1 MNNNIPIQQVIDQG
15 LKIMQN
21 GQVTDA
27 MYQVWVEYSKSILNM
42 TTKNPSIY
50 SNYLSVILAA
60 SNLSAIEYVFTIL
73 NQDSTNYLDIVRAY
87 SLMPKDRPCFLPNR
101 GLTVKAN
108 NRFNT
113 TSNKVMISLIIQ
125 FFSTYLICW

>member
-42 TTKNPSIY
+42 TTKNPCRGPWFRQGKQ
-50 SNYLSVILAA
+50 LLF
-60 SNLSAIEYVFTIL
+60 FT
-73 NQDSTNYLDIVRAY
+73 QTAPPHRSRRRT
-87 SLMPKDRPCFLPNR
+87 
-101 GLTVKAN
+101 G
-108 NRFNT
+108 
-113 TSNKVMISLIIQ
+113 
-125 FFSTYLICW
+125 

>member
-1 MNNNIPIQQVIDQG
+1 MWNNNTPIQQLIDQG

-27 MYQVWVEYSKSILNM
+27 MYQVWVEYSKSILSM

-60 SNLSAIEYVFTIL
+60 SNPDMQPYQRLSMCL
-73 NQDSTNYLDIVRAY
+73 Q
-87 SLMPKDRPCFLPNR
+87 
-101 GLTVKAN
+101 
-108 NRFNT
+108 
-113 TSNKVMISLIIQ
+113 
-125 FFSTYLICW
+125 YLINIQTII

>member
-42 TTKNPSIY
+42 ITQNPLIY
-50 SNYLSVILAA
+50 SKLFIRYIG
-60 SNLSAIEYVFTIL
+60 
-73 NQDSTNYLDIVRAY
+73 
-87 SLMPKDRPCFLPNR
+87 SL
-101 GLTVKAN
+101 
-108 NRFNT
+108 
-113 TSNKVMISLIIQ
+113 
-125 FFSTYLICW
+125 

>member
-21 GQVTDA
+21 GQVT
-27 MYQVWVEYSKSILNM
+27 ESILNM

-60 SNLSAIEYVFTIL
+60 SNPNIQPYQRLSMCL
-73 NQDSTNYLDIVRAY
+73 Q
-87 SLMPKDRPCFLPNR
+87 
-101 GLTVKAN
+101 
-108 NRFNT
+108 
-113 TSNKVMISLIIQ
+113 
-125 FFSTYLICW
+125 YLIKIQPII

>member
-42 TTKNPSIY
+42 TTKIHQY
-50 SNYLSVILAA
+50 I
-60 SNLSAIEYVFTIL
+60 
-73 NQDSTNYLDIVRAY
+73 
-87 SLMPKDRPCFLPNR
+87 
-101 GLTVKAN
+101 
-108 NRFNT
+108 
-113 TSNKVMISLIIQ
+113 LIIYPLYWQ
-125 FFSTYLICW
+125 PLIPIYNPISD

>member
-60 SNLSAIEYVFTIL
+60 SSPNIQPYQRLSMCL
-73 NQDSTNYLDIVRAY
+73 Q
-87 SLMPKDRPCFLPNR
+87 
-101 GLTVKAN
+101 
-108 NRFNT
+108 
-113 TSNKVMISLIIQ
+113 
-125 FFSTYLICW
+125 YLIKIQPII

>member
-50 SNYLSVILAA
+50 SNYLSVILAV
-60 SNLSAIEYVFTIL
+60 SNHNIQPYQRLSMWL
-73 NQDSTNYLDIVRAY
+73 
-87 SLMPKDRPCFLPNR
+87 K
-101 GLTVKAN
+101 
-108 NRFNT
+108 
-113 TSNKVMISLIIQ
+113 
-125 FFSTYLICW
+125 YLIMIQPII